1 MKKTIFFFLFSLAIT
16 GLWAQ
21 TSLPTSFSDFS
32 QPLPTGWSYWDGIG
46 SGVYT
51 SGSDATPACR
61 LDATGEYLEISFS
74 DIPGTLTY
82 YMKGTSMT
90 PPPAFT
96 GSFTIEESVN
106 GTTWTTL
113 QNYTA
118 MNSAFTMYTNNPAS
132 TSRYVRFY
140 YTTKVAGS
148 NVALD
153 QISLTKAA
161 LPIDINIK
169 QGNTNIINGGTFSI
183 GNSASTV
190 FKVQNLGVSG
200 ALNISSY
207 PITGTD
213 ASMFGIAGMPASVA
227 FNDSLNFTLNFTPT
241 GVDGSK
247 HCIITINSNDPNDPV
262 YVINIYAIK
271 GTLATEPT
279 AQPTVLN
286 FTNIKSYTFNVGY
299 TAATPAPENYIVLI
313 KRGNAFTSE
322 EPVDATTYHKGDYI
336 GGAQVAY
343 IGSGTSFTPNF
354 IVANTNYY
362 LKVFSFN
369 GPAGFENY
377 LLTSPLAGNTA
388 TTNGAIGS
396 TYSGVSSSSPTF
408 VTQLHSVVYPHTQ
421 IYYSNYA
428 SNMITNGFESRDT
441 VNGQTVVSCHY
452 TDFNYVYSG
461 VFSWGT
467 STGELTREH
476 TYCKSWMPLSITE
489 DSIPYSD
496 LHNLF
501 PAEFTHANSVRSNY
515 PLGEVVTVISTW
527 MGDKFGTN
535 NLGQTVFEPKDS
547 QKGDAARAMMYV
559 SICYTGIA
567 GNLWSIPSQQ
577 DQNILKKWHFQ
588 DPPDNWE
595 IARNDYINWK
605 QGNRNPFV
613 DSVDYVCHIDFSNMT
628 YISNPGNPCFTVGVN
643 ELNDQVS
650 AVNIYPNPSSNS
662 IFVDFNFNKSQ
673 SATLQ
678 IADYTGKIVKEIP
691 EYITMGQNHLNI
703 STADLSQGVYMLK
716 LTSQEININ
725 HKIIVMH

>member
-1 MKKTIFFFLFSLAIT
+1 MKKSIFFFLFSLAIT

-46 SGVYT
+46 SGVYST
-51 SGSDATPACR
+51 GSDATPACR
-61 LDATGEYLEISFS
+61 LDATGEYLEIFFS
-74 DIPGTLTY
+74 DVPGALTY
-82 YMKGTSMT
+82 YMRGTGSGT
-90 PPPAFT
+90 AFS
-96 GSFTIEESVN
+96 GSFTVEESAN

-113 QNYTA
+113 QNFTA
-118 MNSAFTMYTNNPAS
+118 MNATYTLYTNNPAS
-132 TSRYVRFY
+132 TSRYVRFF
-140 YTTKVAGS
+140 YTTKMSGS

-153 QISLTKAA
+153 QISLTKAV

-169 QGNTNIINGGTFSI
+169 QGNTNIINGSTFSI
-183 GNSASTV
+183 GNSTSTT

-200 ALNISSY
+200 TLTISGN

-213 ASMFGIAGMPASVA
+213 ASMFNITGMPATVA
-227 FNDSLNFTLNFTPT
+227 FNDSSNFTLNYTPS
-241 GVDGSK
+241 GADGSK
-247 HCIITINSNDPNDPV
+247 HCIITINSNDPNDPA

-279 AQPTVLN
+279 AQPTVLS
-286 FTNIKSYTFNVGY
+286 FTNIKSYTFNVAY
-299 TAATPAPENYIVLI
+299 TAATPAPEKYIVLI
-313 KRGNAFTSE
+313 KRGAAFTTE
-322 EPVDATTYHKGDYI
+322 QPVDATTYHKGDYI
-336 GGAQVAY
+336 SGAQVAY

-362 LKVFSFN
+362 FRVFSFN

-377 LLTSPLAGNTA
+377 LQTSPLTGNTT

-408 VTQLHSVVYPHTQ
+408 VTTLHNEVYPHTQ

-428 SNMITNGFESRDT
+428 PVMITNGFESRDT
-441 VNGQTVVSCHY
+441 TNDQQVVSCHY
-452 TDFNYVYSG
+452 TDYNYVYSG
-461 VFSWGT
+461 VFAWWNGVGT
-467 STGELTREH
+467 GQLTREH
-476 TYCKSWMPLSITE
+476 TYCFSWMPGTITV

-496 LHNLF
+496 LHNLY
-501 PAEFTHANSVRSNY
+501 PVEFTHANSVRSNY
-515 PLGEVVTVISTW
+515 PLGEVVNVTSSW

-547 QKGDAARAMMYV
+547 QKGDAARSMMYM

-567 GNLWSIPSQQ
+567 GNLWSIPAAQ

-595 IARNDYINWK
+595 IARNDYIDWK
-605 QGNRNPFV
+605 QGNRNPFI

-628 YISNPGNPCFTVGVN
+628 YISSPGNPCFTVGVN
-643 ELNDQVS
+643 ELNNQIS
-650 AVNIYPNPSSNS
+650 AVNIYPNPTSNS
-662 IFVDFNFNKSQ
+662 VFVDFNFNKSQ
-673 SATLQ
+673 SATLR
-678 IADYTGKIVKEIP
+678 IVDFTGKIVKEIP
-691 EYITMGQNHLNI
+691 EYITMGQNHLDI

-716 LTSQEININ
+716 ITSQEININ